1 MLTVRVG
8 PDGRILV
15 PVELRRELGLQ
26 PGMPLVARVEDD
38 RLVLERRETVL
49 RRLQSLFGAIPEGVS
64 LADELVAE
72 RRREA
77 EREAE

>member
-1 MLTVRVG
+1 MLTVTVG

-15 PVELRRELGLQ
+15 PVALRRELGLM
-26 PGMPLVARVEDD
+26 PGTPVIARVEDD
-38 RLVLERRETVL
+38 RLVLESRDAVL
-49 RRLQSLFGAIPEGVS
+49 RRLQARFASIPEGVS
-64 LADELVAE
+64 LADELIAE